1 MKIAL
6 LLWSW
11 SGEEIRR
18 RPDLI
23 FFASKNSSV
32 ASQFERPSPFVRSVS
47 SYIRFSVLLASSLII
62 LSSFLRSRKGEVRFN
77 RASRRNGEQRNRTE
91 SKGSGKRKR
100 DGTRNGNRER
110 LDETKETG
118 RKERERREK
127 AKGGKGKTR
136 KETGRTRTPST
147 SSTFDPKGKGWR
159 RVQLRCSGIP
169 SRYRRCFLRRE
180 YGSILRWSLR
190 TQGISLAASL
200 LHTLRSNVEEGER
213 EGQRFRRRR

>member
-47 SYIRFSVLLASSLII
+47 SYIRFSILLASCLII

-127 AKGGKGKTR
+127 AKGGKEKTR
-136 KETGRTRTPST
+136 KETRRTRTPLNFLYLRPQGKGLA
-147 SSTFDPKGKGWR
+147 SSPASMLRSSISLSKVFPAARVWFDPPM
-159 RVQLRCSGIP
+159 VSPHSGH
-169 SRYRRCFLRRE
+169 
-180 YGSILRWSLR
+180 
-190 TQGISLAASL
+190 LACCIAPPHSPI
-200 LHTLRSNVEEGER
+200 
-213 EGQRFRRRR
+213 